1 MNRGLRVET
10 CVLQKLL
17 LSIVGIAVLLLPIVL
32 GLAHVVQVHAQA
44 TADNPTKG
52 IAGTWQGT
60 LNVPPYLKPG
70 RDLRVVFKI
79 SKTDH
84 GAYSGL
90 GYNIDQ
96 SDGARGPIPAYKVM
110 LEGTTVKISV
120 PFDGITYEGKLAA
133 DGRTIS
139 GNVTTS
145 WGVTLPL
152 NLTRSTAETE
162 WTLPPE
168 PPRLPPMDPN
178 ATPSFEVAVNPSNPD
193 QLGGGLG
200 LVQGNLL
207 RGTNITL
214 NYLISFAYEVH
225 PKLIIGTP
233 PWAGT
238 DEFGIEVK
246 PQGEGAPSGKQWKGM
261 LQKLLAD
268 RFKLAFHREK
278 KELPIYALS
287 VGKTGPKLTKEDP
300 NGIPALEFG
309 AQGTLH
315 ATNATM
321 ADFTQAMQAVVLDRP
336 VVDRTGLQGRF
347 DFDLNWTP
355 DDLQYAG
362 IEARRIRHSADAPP
376 LDTAIQEQI
385 GLKLEA
391 AKAPVEVLVID
402 HVEKPSEK

>member
-1 MNRGLRVET
+1 MNGGLRTET
-10 CVLQKLL
+10 CVLRKLL
-17 LSIVGIAVLLLPIVL
+17 LSIAGMAVLALPVVP

-44 TADNPTKG
+44 TAENPAKD

-60 LNVPPYLKPG
+60 LRVPPYLKPG

-79 SKTDH
+79 SKADD
-84 GAYSGL
+84 GAYKGL

-96 SDGARGPIPAYKVM
+96 SVGPIPAYKVT

-120 PFDGITYEGKLAA
+120 PFDGVTYEGMLAA
-133 DGRTIS
+133 DGRTIT

-152 NLTRSTAETE
+152 NLTRATAETE
-162 WTLPPE
+162 WTLPPP
-168 PPRLPPMDPN
+168 PPRLPSMDPS
-178 ATPSFEVAVNPSNPD
+178 AKPSFEVAIRPSNPD
-193 QLGGGLG
+193 QQGGGLR

-238 DEFGIEVK
+238 DEFGLEAK
-246 PQGEGAPSGKQWKGM
+246 PEGEGAPSEKQWQGM

-278 KELPIYALS
+278 KELPVYTLS
-287 VGKTGPKLTKEDP
+287 VGKTGPKLITSGGDP
-300 NGIPALEFG
+300 NGPPALEFG

-336 VVDRTGLQGRF
+336 VVDQTGIKGRF

-355 DDLQYAG
+355 DDSQYAG
-362 IEARRIRHSADAPP
+362 IEARRIRPQADAPP
-376 LDTAIQEQI
+376 LVTAIQEQI
-385 GLKLEA
+385 GLKLDA
-391 AKAPVEVLVID
+391 ARAPVDGLVID